1 MINNKNKKE
10 QERESGKK
18 MHEQLDS
25 IITKILNG
33 PKSEAILTAWAE
45 TDPKGFSQLA
55 ASRMPKVQPID
66 QDLQRTLISLK
77 SIMLPLPDVE
87 DIILAFK
94 KCRVE
99 LGQERADKLAANED
113 RDLWRKKYLK
123 LKKNVDNN

>member
-10 QERESGKK
+10 QERQKGKM
-18 MHEQLDS
+18 MHEQLDG

-33 PKSEAILTAWAE
+33 PNAETILTEWALS
-45 TDPKGFSQLA
+45 DPKGFAQLA
-55 ASRMPKVQPID
+55 ASRMPKVQPVD
-66 QDLQRTLISLK
+66 QDLQKNFISLK
-77 SIMLPLPDVE
+77 SMMLDLPEID
-87 DIILAFK
+87 DIAKELK
-94 KCRVE
+94 NTQKE